1 MPKLTPAVR
10 QARKARKK
18 RLRNQLRQAINEQK
32 AERAERHATDAPV
45 PRDGAPRT
53 RRASRR

>member
-10 QARKARKK
+10 HARKARKK
-18 RLRNQLRQAINEQK
+18 LLRHQLRQAVLAQK
-32 AERAERHATDAPV
+32 AERAERHAAIAPV
-45 PRDGAPRT
+45 PREGVPRT